1 MKVTLTTLRSFVVEG
16 NRYVRGVTYE
26 VDDAAGAAL
35 VKGGRFAAVAEPATP
50 DAPKAAPKA
59 DDKKEAPKDE
69 PKPEEAKKEEPK
81 AEEKKAEEPAKPE
94 ETPVKV

>member
-1 MKVTLTTLRSFVVEG
+1 MKITLKTLRSFNVEG

-26 VDDAAGAAL
+26 VDDATGAAL
-35 VKGGRFAAVAEPATP
+35 VKGGRFAAIAEPATK

-69 PKPEEAKKEEPK
+69 PKSEKPK

>member
-1 MKVTLTTLRSFVVEG
+1 MKITLKTLRSFNVEG

-35 VKGGRFAAVAEPATP
+35 VKGGRFAAVAEPATK
-50 DAPKAAPKA
+50 DAPKAA
-59 DDKKEAPKDE
+59 
-69 PKPEEAKKEEPK
+69 PK